1 MSKAMAVSA
10 LLSLLWLNAVFAGP
24 PRSCGRCLT
33 CPAGTRC
40 ETRAK
45 LPSIIAM
52 HFSIRAQTAGWS
64 LAFACSDGHCKVR
77 NLHRPRRAESRAG
90 SRAGSLDRFFVITVS
105 DGAL

>member
-1 MSKAMAVSA
+1 MTKTMTVTG
-10 LLSLLWLNAVFAGP
+10 LLSLLWLSAVFAGP
-24 PRSCGRCLT
+24 SRSCAPCLT
-33 CPAGTRC
+33 DPAGTRC

-64 LAFACSDGHCKVR
+64 LAFACSGAHCTVR
-77 NLHRPRRAESRAG
+77 NLHRPRRAEFRAG
-90 SRAGSLDRFFVITVS
+90 SGAGSLDRFFVITVS